1 MVQHKCYL
9 VVGEV
14 EYESHDFSYAKVFL
28 NKLSAEEYVQAIKN
42 RGDSAPIHVKN
53 NGYYGYPEIIELD
66 LINK

>member
-1 MVQHKCYL
+1 MSQHKCYL

-14 EYESHDFSYAKVFL
+14 DYEPHDFSYAKIFL
-28 NKLSAEEYVQAIKN
+28 DKLSAEEYIQEIKN
-42 RGDSAPIHVKN
+42 RGNFYINKE